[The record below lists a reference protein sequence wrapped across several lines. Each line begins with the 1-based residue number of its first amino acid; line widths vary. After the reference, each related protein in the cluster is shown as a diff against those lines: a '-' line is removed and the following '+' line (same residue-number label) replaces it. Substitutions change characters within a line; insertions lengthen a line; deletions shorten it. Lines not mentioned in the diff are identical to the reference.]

1 MSRPSRPLAL
11 VVLAGTCLLLVACSP
26 CALLESGRAKGGSD
40 TTPERVRVSPDLA
53 VSLEDT
59 IDRVMGL
66 PSDTPFVLQLTQEE
80 LTSYVALR
88 LSGLPLHDPQVWI
101 SPGQM
106 RATGVITEP
115 IRTRFSISCSVT
127 GTPSDPELRFETAA
141 LDGMPVPKFVLEML
155 TDRANQI
162 VAQASF
168 DVTVRE
174 IILLEGE
181 LIISGTR

>member
-1 MSRPSRPLAL
+1 MSRLSGPLAL
-11 VVLAGTCLLLVACSP
+11 VLLTGTCLLLLACAP
-26 CALLESGRAKGGSD
+26 CALLESCRPKGGSD
-40 TTPERVRVSPDLA
+40 TTPARVPVSPDLA

-59 IDRVMGL
+59 IDRVMDL
-66 PSDTPFVLQLTQEE
+66 PTNAPFVLQITQEE

-88 LSGLPLHDPQVWI
+88 LTGLPLQDPQVWI

-141 LDGMPVPKFVLEML
+141 LEGMPIPNFVLDML
-155 TDRANQI
+155 TERANQI

-168 DVTVRE
+168 DVTVNE

>member
-1 MSRPSRPLAL
+1 LA
-11 VVLAGTCLLLVACSP
+11 A
-26 CALLESGRAKGGSD
+26 
-40 TTPERVRVSPDLA
+40 
-53 VSLEDT
+53 SLEDT
-59 IDRVMGL
+59 IDRVTDL
-66 PSDTPFVLQLTQEE
+66 PSGTPFVLRLTQEE

-88 LSGLPLHDPQVWI
+88 LTGLPLQDPQVWI

-115 IRTRFSISCSVT
+115 IRTRFSVSCSVS
-127 GTPSDPELRFETAA
+127 GTPSDPRLRFETAA
-141 LDGMPVPKFVLEML
+141 LEGMPVPNFML
-155 TDRANQI
+155 DMLADRANQI

-168 DVTVRE
+168 DVTINE